1 MLIIALFIIV
11 INEKQPKYPPAKKK
25 HKKQLKKTV
34 VFPYSGIIATKS
46 NKVLKFKTTWM
57 DHKGSI
63 QSQKSQSQKIACCM
77 IPFTQHS

>member
-11 INEKQPKYPPAKKK
+11 INKKQPKYPPAKKK
-25 HKKQLKKTV
+25 KTVKKTV

>member
-11 INEKQPKYPPAKKK
+11 INKKQPKYPPAKKK
-25 HKKQLKKTV
+25 KKTV
-34 VFPYSGIIATKS
+34 KKTVLFPYSGIIAKKS
-46 NKVLKFKTTWM
+46 NEVLKFKTTWM